1 MTRRGACDGTR
12 EMLPRQPGVVDEVV
26 IMGERRQ
33 GQESAADDRGGL
45 LDRETE
51 RFVGVLEVALLV
63 EVLVVFAI
71 MR

>member
-1 MTRRGACDGTR
+1 
-12 EMLPRQPGVVDEVV
+12 MLPRQPGVVDEVV
-26 IMGERRQ
+26 IMGARRQ

-51 RFVGVLEVALLV
+51 RSMGVLEVALLV
-63 EVLVVFAI
+63 GILVVFLLVVVFFAV

>member
-12 EMLPRQPGVVDEVV
+12 EMLSRQSGVVDEVV

-33 GQESAADDRGGL
+33 GQESAADDRDGL

-51 RFVGVLEVALLV
+51 RSMGVLEVALLV
-63 EVLVVFAI
+63 GVLVVFL
-71 MR
+71 R